1 MSLLDIFMEMEKRI
15 LLGETILDTL
25 KKKSVNK
32 PIRACWKRSM
42 TEELSRGKDNL
53 TERK

>member
-25 KKKSVNK
+25 KKKICEQTNK
-32 PIRACWKRSM
+32 SLLEKIN
-42 TEELSRGKDNL
+42 D
-53 TERK
+53 